1 MGRTFA
7 NRSLRRRLIALAPA
21 YAIALSSLVA
31 SFGAARAAAEMAA
44 LPGGV
49 ICHSVAGEQAPSDR
63 TNDKTSNNKTCSDC
77 CTGCLMTMAALP
89 PSPAGSVAVSLSA
102 TAVVHLVT
110 TAVAAG
116 APESKSHRSRAPP
129 YDA

>member
-1 MGRTFA
+1 
-7 NRSLRRRLIALAPA
+7 
-21 YAIALSSLVA
+21 
-31 SFGAARAAAEMAA
+31 MAA

-49 ICHSVAGEQAPSDR
+49 ICHGVAGQQAPSDR
-63 TNDKTSNNKTCSDC
+63 TNDNTSNNKTCSDC

-89 PSPAGSVAVSLSA
+89 PPPAGSVAVSLSA

-116 APESKSHRSRAPP
+116 APETKSHRSRAPP